1 MKRLVL
7 KRWVE
12 NILIII
18 QSILII
24 FFSAE
29 CDDLKV
35 EIISKTIMLIIF
47 ILNNIVLIKYGR
59 LFYED

>member
-7 KRWVE
+7 KRCVE
-12 NILIII
+12 NILIIT
-18 QSILII
+18 QCILIM
-24 FFSAE
+24 FLSAE

-35 EIISKTIMLIIF
+35 EIISKSIMLIIF
-47 ILNNIVLIKYGR
+47 ILNNIVLIKYSR